1 MLLVPLHNL
10 TSNDSSK
17 SPPFQTDFKCRT
29 KKRRNLST
37 ALTWR
42 DVVVVYDVF
51 IVTRKSFQFD
61 SVRVVVVVVVV
72 MVFFS
77 SYSTQR
83 LRWLISHFVEL
94 GTLPPSLS
102 LSLSPLSLSLL
113 FFLYF
118 AHSAAADAAA
128 ADEKEKAW
136 RNVRAAKS
144 RLIGRLLHNNQ
155 HHFLYKKPNNHICS
169 LSLSLRASPHVGIF
183 VR

>member
-102 LSLSPLSLSLL
+102 LSLS
-113 FFLYF
+113 
-118 AHSAAADAAA
+118 
-128 ADEKEKAW
+128 
-136 RNVRAAKS
+136 
-144 RLIGRLLHNNQ
+144 
-155 HHFLYKKPNNHICS
+155 S
-169 LSLSLRASPHVGIF
+169 LSLSLIF
-183 VR
+183 SLFCALCCSRRSSSRWERESLKKCKSCKKPTYRETSA